1 MTQRNL
7 LPRRAVLP
15 TMRVVFLRAAVLAL
29 LAALGC
35 AALPL
40 RAQLLPQAPSG
51 PTPHAESAPAAP
63 PRPAPP
69 APRAPTI
76 VANANLVNVVF
87 SVRHKNS
94 FVAGL
99 TRTDFRVLE
108 DGVAQR
114 IAFFSAAENQPL
126 TLGWLLDTSPSQVN
140 LLPEEQEL
148 SGDFFRQVL
157 RPKDLAFVLGFD
169 ADIRLLQDLTASPEL
184 LSRAVDRAHIG
195 GGSAG
200 SIYNPG
206 PFPSSTQI
214 GGTHL
219 WDAIVE
225 ACRDRL
231 AQQVGRKAIV
241 VITDGQDQGSEHTPA
256 QAARVLMDSNTVL
269 FAVIAADPAFY
280 HGFYA
285 GAGALRKVAKMSGG
299 ETYYV
304 RSGHMARDFN
314 QIAAA
319 LRSQYSLAYRPTRPL
334 RYGGY
339 RKIKIELVGAAK
351 GRGKI
356 RARAGYDAGSALR

>member
-1 MTQRNL
+1 MPQRNL
-7 LPRRAVLP
+7 LPLRAVLP
-15 TMRVVFLRAAVLAL
+15 SMRMIFLRAAVLVS
-29 LAALGC
+29 LACIGFAS
-35 AALPL
+35 LPL

-51 PTPHAESAPAAP
+51 PTPHAE
-63 PRPAPP
+63 PAPP
-69 APRAPTI
+69 PPSRPALPIPHAPTI

-99 TRTDFRVLE
+99 TRKDFRVLE
-108 DGVAQR
+108 DGVAQH
-114 IAFFSAAENQPL
+114 IEFFSAAENQPL

-140 LLPEEQEL
+140 LLPAEQDL
-148 SGDFFRQVL
+148 SGEFFRQVL

-184 LSRAVDRAHIG
+184 LARAVNRAHIG

-200 SIYNPG
+200 SIFNPG

-241 VITDGQDQGSEHTPA
+241 VITDGQDQGSQHTPA

-269 FAVIAADPAFY
+269 FAVIAADPRFY
-280 HGFYA
+280 HGFYT

-304 RSGHMARDFN
+304 RGGHMARDFN

-319 LRSQYSLAYRPTRPL
+319 LRSQYSVGYRPTRPL

-339 RKIKIELVGAAK
+339 RKIKIKLVGAAK
-351 GRGKI
+351 GRGKV
-356 RARAGYDAGSALR
+356 RARAGYYAGSGSR